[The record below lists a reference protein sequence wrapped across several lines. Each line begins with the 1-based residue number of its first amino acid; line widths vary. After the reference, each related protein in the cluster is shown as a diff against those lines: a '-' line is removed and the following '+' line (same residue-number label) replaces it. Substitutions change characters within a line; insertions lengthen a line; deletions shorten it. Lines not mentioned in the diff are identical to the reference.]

1 MFTGLVTDLGTV
13 SRITPGPTTDL
24 WIDSSYQDFQ
34 QGESIACDGVCLT
47 VVEWKG
53 SSFKVQA
60 APETLRRSTLGEW
73 KVGTRVNLERAL
85 RMGDRLG
92 GHWVQG
98 HVDGVASVLEVR
110 PEGGSVVLS
119 FSLPNELAA
128 FFVEKG
134 SVCIDGVSLTVTH
147 VSATSFSV
155 MLIPET
161 QQRTSLGR
169 KQPGHRVNLEADIIG
184 KYVAR
189 MMGGHRVGDRVG
201 DRVGEGGLTLEQ
213 LKAAGLA

>member
-13 SRITPGPTTDL
+13 EHVTPGPVTDV
-24 WIDSSYQDFQ
+24 WIASSFPGDFQ
-34 QGESIACDGVCLT
+34 LGESIACDGVCLT
-47 VVEWKG
+47 VVEFKG
-53 SSFKVQA
+53 PSFKVQA
-60 APETLRRSTLGEW
+60 APETLRRSTLGSW
-73 KVGTRVNLERAL
+73 TAGTRVNLERAL

-98 HVDGVASVLEVR
+98 HVDGVATVLEAR
-110 PEGGSVVLS
+110 PEGGSWVMR
-119 FSLPNELAA
+119 FSLPAELAP

-134 SVCIDGVSLTVTH
+134 SVCIDGVSLTLTTVERD
-147 VSATSFSV
+147 SFGV

-169 KQPGHRVNLEADIIG
+169 KQPGHQVNLEADIIG

-189 MMGGHRVGDRVG
+189 MMGGR
-201 DRVGEGGLTLEQ
+201 GGLSVEQ

>member
-13 SRITPGPTTDL
+13 ERIAAGPVTEL
-24 WIDSSYQDFQ
+24 WIASSYPGDFQ
-34 QGESIACDGVCLT
+34 PGESIACDGVCLT
-47 VVEWKG
+47 VVGFKG
-53 SSFKVQA
+53 QSFKVQA
-60 APETLRRSTLGEW
+60 APETLRRSTLGSW
-73 KVGTRVNLERAL
+73 TVGTRVNLERAL

-98 HVDGVASVLEVR
+98 HVDGVATVLETR
-110 PEGGSVVLS
+110 PEGGSWVMA
-119 FSLPNELAA
+119 FTLPVELAP

-134 SVCIDGVSLTVTH
+134 SVCIDGVSLTL
-147 VSATSFSV
+147 TSVGPERFGV

-161 QQRTSLGR
+161 QQRTSLGK
-169 KQPGHRVNLEADIIG
+169 KQPGQKVNLEADIIG

-189 MMGGHRVGDRVG
+189 MMGGR
-201 DRVGEGGLTLEQ
+201 GGLTVEQ